1 MCSCVRCATAR
12 SATQD
17 ERKGTVYLRTNIHV
31 KYLEKSDWKWSVQP
45 DLRPSLS
52 PSLAAVNPDT
62 AQALLGVPS
71 PPKPSSAFCHRPG
84 PSRRS
89 RRCPGPTRRSV
100 TTQALLGVLSPPR
113 PASAFRR
120 RRFCRRHVTGC
131 RRRGRLGGPRAP
143 PDSTSG
149 RRRRIRRAPARRRRE
164 SSGRRD
170 ARRKSP
176 RRWRSFSVQRRHVPS
191 PSCCYTAGQ
200 HCMRQAQAGVFRS
213 VARGGGDFGV
223 FRPSWATLCTY
234 AGEIYRRGV
243 DQRSIRSTNAR

>member
-1 MCSCVRCATAR
+1 MSASVKSCQETVREMCSCVRCTTAR
-12 SATQD
+12 SAAQD

-62 AQALLGVPS
+62 A
-71 PPKPSSAFCHRPG
+71 
-84 PSRRS
+84 
-89 RRCPGPTRRSV
+89 
-100 TTQALLGVLSPPR
+100 QALLGVLSPPR